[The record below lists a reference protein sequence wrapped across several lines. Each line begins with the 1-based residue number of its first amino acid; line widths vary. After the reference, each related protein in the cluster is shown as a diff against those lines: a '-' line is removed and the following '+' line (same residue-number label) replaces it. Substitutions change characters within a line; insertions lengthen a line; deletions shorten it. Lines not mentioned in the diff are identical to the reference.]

1 MNIVIVGCGRV
12 GGRLG
17 TVLDAEGH
25 KVTVMDIDE
34 DSFRFLGPGFRGDA
48 LLGDGTDDDDL
59 VKADIDD
66 TDVFIAA
73 TDTDSCNLLASQKA
87 KIQFKVPKVVCRLY
101 DPVQKDLF
109 RDLGLETVT
118 PTTVTIELLKDAIE
132 R

>member
-34 DSFRFLGPGFRGDA
+34 DSFRFLGSGFRGEA
-48 LLGDGTDDDDL
+48 LIGDGTDDDDL
-59 VKADIDD
+59 VRTDIDD

-73 TDTDSCNLLASQKA
+73 TRDDSCNLLAAQKA
-87 KIQFKVPKVVCRLY
+87 KVQFKVPKVVCRIY

-109 RDLGLETVT
+109 RDLGVETVT
-118 PTTVTIELLKDAIE
+118 PTTVTVELLKDAIE

>member
-1 MNIVIVGCGRV
+1 MNIVIAGCGRV

-25 KVTVMDIDE
+25 KVTVMDIDG
-34 DSFRFLGPGFRGDA
+34 DSFRFLGPGFRGNA
-48 LLGDGTDDDDL
+48 IIGDGTDDDDL
-59 VKADIDD
+59 VRADIDD
-66 TDVFIAA
+66 TDVFVAA
-73 TDTDSCNLLASQKA
+73 TRADSCNLLAAQKA

-109 RDLGLETVT
+109 RDFGVETVT
-118 PTTVTIELLKDAIE
+118 PTTVTVELLKDAIE

>member
-118 PTTVTIELLKDAIE
+118 PTTVTVELLKDAIE